1 MIPDKPQLVILHGV
15 RICLVLHD
23 DRFFA
28 VQDRCTHNSDSLS
41 RGRVN
46 FQGEVICPWHG
57 YRFSLRTGQSC
68 DSSCR
73 DLATYPV
80 RSDDTGFYI
89 GLY

>member
-1 MIPDKPQLVILHGV
+1 MIPDQPQLVILHGV

-57 YRFSLRTGQSC
+57 YRFSLKSGQAA
-68 DSSCR
+68 DSSCP
-73 DLATYPV
+73 DLTVYPI
-80 RSDDTGFYI
+80 RSDPTGLYI
-89 GLY
+89 GIF